1 MHMRQ
6 QRIQWDFDTDI
17 QTLAPKK
24 NKSLLDG
31 GRMALRDT
39 KTSDFRYKRYP
50 QKVSGY
56 VRVRL
61 GLFYIFFCSRK
72 DCTRYVTNFQIKKV
86 ISRRSFRVICKFSEN
101 SNLFKIVLKSSD
113 KVNNGNSRKKV

>member
-1 MHMRQ
+1 MRQ

-56 VRVRL
+56 VRVIL

-72 DCTRYVTNFQIKKV
+72 DCTRYATNFQIKKV

-101 SNLFKIVLKSSD
+101 SSLFKIVLKSSD